1 MLVAK
6 CCVIFTKAYPLIGGK
21 EKNINDL
28 TIKPK
33 SWLNPNRI
41 NNNKTNIKNKD

>member
-1 MLVAK
+1 MLVVK
-6 CCVIFTKAYPLIGGK
+6 CCVIFTNPYPLIGDK

-33 SWLNPNRI
+33 SWLNTNRI
-41 NNNKTNIKNKD
+41 NNNKTKIDYV